1 MKKWLLLCLLV
12 PLVAHAEIY
21 RWVDE
26 AGNVVYSD
34 QPHKGATKV
43 QLPGVSTYQSP
54 VSPGAAAG
62 AGATTKKQANQSG
75 ATDYGV
81 TIVKPADNGT
91 VRNNNGDVD
100 IQVTVEPPLN
110 WQAGQRLAVSLDSD
124 SGQSTATSSHF
135 QLRNVDR
142 GTHALHVWVVGA
154 NGQQLSPKSTI
165 TFFMHRAIAKPQ
177 TTPPSNGNG
186 NGSPYTPPSSTGAY
200 TPPSSTGAYTP
211 PANGNTYKPPANGGA
226 YKPPAGGNSYKPNYK
241 P

>member
-12 PLVAHAEIY
+12 PLTAHAEIY

-43 QLPGVSTYQSP
+43 QLPGITTYRSP
-54 VSPGAAAG
+54 SPAAG
-62 AGATTKKQANQSG
+62 AGAKANKQANQAA

-124 SGQSTATSSHF
+124 SGHSTATSTHF

-154 NGQQLSPKSTI
+154 NGQELSPKSTV
-165 TFFMHRAIAKPQ
+165 TFFMHRAVAKPQ
-177 TTPPSNGNG
+177 TTPPSNG

-200 TPPSSTGAYTP
+200 KPPSSTGAYTP
-211 PANGNTYKPPANGGA
+211 PANGGGA
-226 YKPPAGGNSYKPNYK
+226 YKPPAGGNSYKPNYTPNYK